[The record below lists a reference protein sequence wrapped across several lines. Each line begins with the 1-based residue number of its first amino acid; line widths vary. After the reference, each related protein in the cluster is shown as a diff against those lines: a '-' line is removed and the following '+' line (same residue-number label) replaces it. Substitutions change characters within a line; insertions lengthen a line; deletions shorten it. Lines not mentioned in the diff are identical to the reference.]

1 MGRKE
6 KLIKEL
12 KKRPKTFAFA
22 DAESLLNYLDFVRS
36 DKGRTSGSRIMF
48 VSKTHDAI
56 LLHKPHLQKDLK
68 TYQIKQLADYL
79 EQEGLI

>member
-22 DAESLLNYLDFVRS
+22 DAVSLLNYLDFVRS
-36 DKGRTSGSRIMF
+36 DKHIWDFINGKSANWRVSCIKNEHSVYFNCARSGCFM
-48 VSKTHDAI
+48 
-56 LLHKPHLQKDLK
+56 P
-68 TYQIKQLADYL
+68 
-79 EQEGLI
+79 

>member
-1 MGRKE
+1 MSH
-6 KLIKEL
+6 
-12 KKRPKTFAFA
+12 AY
-22 DAESLLNYLDFVRS
+22 AEAAGNTKNAVEHNLNYKNCLNYLDFVRS

-48 VSKTHDAI
+48 VSETHGSI
-56 LLHKPHLQKDLK
+56 LLHKPHPQKDLK